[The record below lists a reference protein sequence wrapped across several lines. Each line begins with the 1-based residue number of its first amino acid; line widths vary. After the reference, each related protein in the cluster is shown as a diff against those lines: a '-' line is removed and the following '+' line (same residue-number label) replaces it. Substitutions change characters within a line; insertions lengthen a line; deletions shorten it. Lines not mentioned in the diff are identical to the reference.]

1 MFKSILVPVDLGHRE
16 KLDKAISVAARL
28 SETEGAAVTL
38 CGVTAGS
45 PSSVA
50 RTPEEF
56 AQKLEAFAQAQ
67 SSARGVSFAAR
78 SVVSH
83 DPSVELD
90 DKLNEVAHDIG
101 ADLIVMASHV
111 PGFLEHVISSNAG
124 HLAAHTDISVMVVR

>member
-1 MFKSILVPVDLGHRE
+1 MFRTILVPVDLAHKD

-38 CGVTAGS
+38 CGVAASAPG
-45 PSSVA
+45 SVA

-56 AQKLEAFAQAQ
+56 ARKLEAFAEAQ
-67 SSARGVSFAAR
+67 SAARGVSFAAR
-78 SVVSH
+78 TVVSH
-83 DPSVELD
+83 DPSIELD
-90 DKLNEVAHDIG
+90 DRLNAVAHEIG

-111 PGFLEHVISSNAG
+111 PGFLDHVISSNAG